1 MKQMKQLMSLLVAGI
16 VGAACFAHA
25 DDMSDAK
32 ERRKARKEQ
41 IVQLVQA
48 GSAEEGGD
56 GYLVAKAGLESTKS
70 ALVKAEN
77 ADRKIGYEA
86 IAKANGKTVEEVG
99 KQAGAINRGRA
110 SNKQK

>member
-1 MKQMKQLMSLLVAGI
+1 MKQMKRLMSLMVAGI
-16 VGAACFAHA
+16 LGVACFAHA
-25 DDMSDAK
+25 DEMSDAK

-48 GSAEEGGD
+48 GVAEEGGD
-56 GYLVAKAGLESTKS
+56 GYLVAKAGLESAKAS
-70 ALVKAEN
+70 LVKAEN

-99 KQAGAINRGRA
+99 RQAGAINRGRA
-110 SNKQK
+110 PSKQK

>member
-1 MKQMKQLMSLLVAGI
+1 MKQMKRFMSLLVAGI

-56 GYLVAKAGLESTKS
+56 GYLVAKAGLESTKA

-86 IAKANGKTVEEVG
+86 IAKANGKTVEEVS
-99 KQAGAINRGRA
+99 KQAGAINKGRA
-110 SNKQK
+110 PNKPK